1 MKFRKKKKKKV
12 LTAKAKNP
20 DSTPAFKATLKCL
33 P

>member
-1 MKFRKKKKKKV
+1 MKFRKKKKKV